1 MATDDYEAKVRGRLI
16 KFPSVDGLSELELG
30 TIVGQIS
37 DEMQKIEEE
46 LGIVDTSKVAI
57 IAAYSFAARLY
68 NLQQKSETNREA
80 DTKRLDEMA
89 TRLEKAMDAGGGKKE

>member
-1 MATDDYEAKVRGRLI
+1 MANNDYEVKVRGRFI
-16 KFPSVDGLSELELG
+16 KLPAVDGLSELEMG
-30 TIVGQIS
+30 TIVSQIT
-37 DEMQKIEEE
+37 DEMTKIEDE

-80 DTKRLDEMA
+80 DTKRLDVMLS
-89 TRLEKAMDAGGGKKE
+89 RLEKAVDGGQAE

>member
-1 MATDDYEAKVRGRLI
+1 MANNDYEVKVRGRFI
-16 KFPSVDGLSELELG
+16 KLPAVDGLSELEMG
-30 TIVGQIS
+30 TIVSQIT
-37 DEMQKIEEE
+37 DEMTKIEEE

-80 DTKRLDEMA
+80 DTKRLDVML
-89 TRLEKAMDAGGGKKE
+89 TRLEKAVDGGQTE

>member
-1 MATDDYEAKVRGRLI
+1 MANNDYEVKVRGRFI
-16 KFPSVDGLSELELG
+16 KFPVVDGLSELEMG
-30 TIVGQIS
+30 TIVSQIT
-37 DEMQKIEEE
+37 DEMTKIEEE

-80 DTKRLDEMA
+80 DTKRLDVML
-89 TRLEKAMDAGGGKKE
+89 TRLEKAVDGGQTE

>member
-1 MATDDYEAKVRGRLI
+1 MANNDYEVKVRGRFI
-16 KFPSVDGLSELELG
+16 KLPAVDGLSELEMG
-30 TIVGQIS
+30 TIVSQIT
-37 DEMQKIEEE
+37 DEMTKIEEE

-80 DTKRLDEMA
+80 DTKRLDVML
-89 TRLEKAMDAGGGKKE
+89 TRLEKAVDGGQPE